1 MNDIVELAK
10 ERRTRLVAEMAR
22 LENFLQ
28 VADALLNPSED
39 GEGLLGGSGPG
50 AQSDDLLMNVD
61 QFLLI
66 ENSEIDLEA
75 ASGKDSGQG
84 AGTGKPKV
92 KEAAES
98 GEDTDPDEADDDD
111 TPDDELLLTDAV
123 ADSDSK
129 LDTHVGMRIRH
140 RRWMMGIDQQELAK
154 LSGLTAAQIQRFES
168 GESRAGTRQ
177 MREIAAAMKVPL
189 AFFVEG
195 LTDESGDPSE
205 SRDGA
210 SPTR

>member
-1 MNDIVELAK
+1 MSDIVELAK

-22 LENFLQ
+22 LDDFIR
-28 VADALLNPSED
+28 VAEALLNPGED
-39 GEGLLGGSGPG
+39 GDETLFGDAGSG
-50 AQSDDLLMNVD
+50 ALDDDLLLGVD

-66 ENSEIDLEA
+66 DDSELALDTA
-75 ASGKDSGQG
+75 SSKDNGKGSGKGKTQDKDADDEGSDS
-84 AGTGKPKV
+84 
-92 KEAAES
+92 
-98 GEDTDPDEADDDD
+98 DDDD
-111 TPDDELLLTDAV
+111 APDDELLLTDAV
-123 ADSDSK
+123 ADSGAK

-168 GESRAGTRQ
+168 GEGRAGTRQ

-195 LTDESGDPSE
+195 LADESGQLSD

-210 SPTR
+210 NPTG